1 MGSWERM
8 SVRSTIAR
16 LLTALAVLGLVAGAL
31 VAPAQ
36 ARAFAGGDYRDVVA
50 QQDDVASPH
59 VAPMPADMPCCD
71 PAPSD
76 PDCRDT
82 KACPFA
88 AACAAKIVAG
98 ILPTPLA
105 GDALVAPVLLPV
117 RQDHI
122 RPSLA
127 AAPQAPPPKPRS

>member
-1 MGSWERM
+1 M
-8 SVRSTIAR
+8 SIRSTIAR
-16 LLTALAVLGLVAGAL
+16 LLTALAVLGLIAGAS

-36 ARAFAGGDYRDVVA
+36 ARAFVGDGVQRDMVA
-50 QQDDVASPH
+50 QQGGVTTPH
-59 VAPMPADMPCCD
+59 VAPMPDDMPCCD
-71 PAPSD
+71 PEPSN

-88 AACAAKIVAG
+88 ATCAAKIVPG
-98 ILPTPLA
+98 ILPSPPA
-105 GDALVAPVLLPV
+105 DGGPVAPVLLPV

>member
-1 MGSWERM
+1 M
-8 SVRSTIAR
+8 SIRSTIAR
-16 LLTALAVLGLVAGAL
+16 LLTAFAVLGLIAGAS

-36 ARAFAGGDYRDVVA
+36 ERAFMGDGVQRGIVA
-50 QQDDVASPH
+50 QQGGVTTPH
-59 VAPMPADMPCCD
+59 VAPMPDDMPCCD
-71 PAPSD
+71 PEPSG

-127 AAPQAPPPKPRS
+127 AVPQAPPPKPRS